1 MLDPFQ
7 YAWWTINYFLILWA
21 SSAFVRYLF
30 QNSLP
35 SKWRAEFAELDVEKQ
50 RNVVT
55 YVLEIVVTTFALAA
69 QLYGGADVLFRRD
82 EVTSETHADWMLLS
96 LMCIAILYV
105 WEMVYR
111 ERFGWP
117 LLLHHLS
124 TLLFIQLVVATY
136 FQMHQVLYIRCA
148 LALGLYATTEQLS
161 FVALFCFRLK
171 QYPGEQ
177 ALLFRLAAMQSFIVK
192 TAVTIGV
199 VVYYYIFLTAEGEQH
214 PQGAWGMFWKI
225 CFLPLLLLLYSTQL
239 FASKIMYA
247 LAERCSTMAIELE
260 DNRRV
265 AMSQM
270 KRRTSDALLTD
281 YENLSSRVGF
291 TGSVRSLVRIRP
303 LGMDP
308 LEETEVTPQ
317 EETEA
322 TPQEDDEEAC
332 AEPQMKR
339 RTSDAILTNYENLSS
354 RVGFTDSV
362 RSLVRAG
369 PLGMVPLEET
379 QVDSLEETKVIPH
392 EDDEEACTETTED

>member
-1 MLDPFQ
+1 
-7 YAWWTINYFLILWA
+7 
-21 SSAFVRYLF
+21 
-30 QNSLP
+30 
-35 SKWRAEFAELDVEKQ
+35 
-50 RNVVT
+50 
-55 YVLEIVVTTFALAA
+55 
-69 QLYGGADVLFRRD
+69 
-82 EVTSETHADWMLLS
+82 
-96 LMCIAILYV
+96 
-105 WEMVYR
+105 
-111 ERFGWP
+111 
-117 LLLHHLS
+117 
-124 TLLFIQLVVATY
+124 
-136 FQMHQVLYIRCA
+136 
-148 LALGLYATTEQLS
+148 
-161 FVALFCFRLK
+161 
-171 QYPGEQ
+171 
-177 ALLFRLAAMQSFIVK
+177 
-192 TAVTIGV
+192 
-199 VVYYYIFLTAEGEQH
+199 
-214 PQGAWGMFWKI
+214 
-225 CFLPLLLLLYSTQL
+225 LLLLLYSTQL